1 MATDRLAPQPLWT
14 LFPDRRASPLAAP
27 RAPVPPGPDV
37 YAGGR
42 GAVSL

>member
-1 MATDRLAPQPLWT
+1 MGDRSLGSQPLWT
-14 LFPDRRASPLAAP
+14 LFPDQRASPLAAS